1 MDALL
6 PPFVAA
12 FLAEWGDRT
21 QLLACL
27 LAARF
32 AAPRAVLAGI
42 ALAALANS
50 LLAAFGGH
58 LLADYIN
65 FRAITLMMALA
76 LLFAGVGAL
85 WPQRPPK
92 LEGSGRAGAF
102 LASLF
107 AFGVLEFGDKTQF
120 ITATLAARAD
130 SLWLTGFAAAAG
142 IVLASMP
149 AVLLAD
155 RLSATIPLKALR
167 IGVGMLFLLLGVIAA
182 ISALRIV

>member
-21 QLLACL
+21 QLLAGL

-32 AAPRAVLAGI
+32 GAPRSVLAGI

-50 LLAAFGGH
+50 LFAAFGGH
-58 LLADYIN
+58 LLAAYIN
-65 FRAITLMMALA
+65 YRAITLMMALA
-76 LLFAGVGAL
+76 LLFAGIGAL

-107 AFGVLEFGDKTQF
+107 AFAVLEFGDKTQF
-120 ITATLAARAD
+120 ITATLAARTD

-142 IVLASMP
+142 ILLASIP
-149 AVLLAD
+149 AVMLAD
-155 RLSATIPLKALR
+155 RLSATVPLKAIR
-167 IGVGMLFLLLGVIAA
+167 IGTGALFTLLGVIAA
-182 ISALRIV
+182 ITALQLT

>member
-27 LAARF
+27 LATRF
-32 AAPRAVLAGI
+32 GAPRAVLAGI
-42 ALAALANS
+42 ALAAFANS

-92 LEGSGRAGAF
+92 LEGSGKAGAF
-102 LASLF
+102 LSSLF

-120 ITATLAARAD
+120 VTATLAARTG
-130 SLWLTGFAAAAG
+130 SIWLTALAATGG
-142 IVLASMP
+142 IILATLP

-155 RLSATIPLKALR
+155 RLSATVPLKAIR
-167 IGVGMLFLLLGVIAA
+167 IGVALLFLLLGGIAA
-182 ISALRIV
+182 ISALRIA

>member
-32 AAPRAVLAGI
+32 GAPRAVLAGI

-65 FRAITLMMALA
+65 YRAITLMLALA
-76 LLFAGVGAL
+76 LLFAGIGAL

-102 LASLF
+102 LASMF
-107 AFGVLEFGDKTQF
+107 AFAVLEFGDKTQF

-130 SLWLTGFAAAAG
+130 SLWVTGFAAAAG
-142 IVLASMP
+142 ILIASIP

-155 RLSATIPLKALR
+155 RLSTLTPLKAIR
-167 IGVGMLFLLLGVIAA
+167 IGTGALFTLLGAIAG
-182 ISALRIV
+182 ITALRIA

>member
-32 AAPRAVLAGI
+32 AAPRAVMAGI

-167 IGVGMLFLLLGVIAA
+167 IGVGLLFLLLGVIAA
-182 ISALRIV
+182 ISALRIA

>member
-6 PPFVAA
+6 PPFVSA

-32 AAPRAVLAGI
+32 GAPRAVLAGI

-76 LLFAGVGAL
+76 LLFAGAGAL

-92 LEGSGRAGAF
+92 LEGSGKAGAF
-102 LASLF
+102 LTSLF
-107 AFGVLEFGDKTQF
+107 AFWVLEFGDKTQF
-120 ITATLAARAD
+120 VTATLAARAG
-130 SLWLTGFAAAAG
+130 SVWLTTLAATAG
-142 IVLASMP
+142 IILAALP

-155 RLSATIPLKALR
+155 RFSATLPLKPIR
-167 IGVGMLFLLLGVIAA
+167 IGVALLFLLLGGIAA
-182 ISALRIV
+182 ISALRIA